1 MTKKWPLKGIQS
13 IVLYINLRKLFP
25 SSTVWRVLPS
35 LWLFPFLL
43 CTPALLAH
51 AANKSIRVLTHSLE
65 FGQHVWRD
73 QETLTQLSL
82 DIFFGGGGINGT
94 FSWHYSILYRGKK
107 TFTQQFLKRKYK
119 DINQRWTSCT
129 WTYNH

>member
-1 MTKKWPLKGIQS
+1 MTKKWPLEGIQS

-35 LWLFPFLL
+35 PWLFPFLL

-51 AANKSIRVLTHSLE
+51 AATKSIRVLTHSLE

-82 DIFFGGGGINGT
+82 DIFWGGGDKWHLQLTLFNT
-94 FSWHYSILYRGKK
+94 LSWQKK
-107 TFTQQFLKRKYK
+107 NFTQQFLKRKYK